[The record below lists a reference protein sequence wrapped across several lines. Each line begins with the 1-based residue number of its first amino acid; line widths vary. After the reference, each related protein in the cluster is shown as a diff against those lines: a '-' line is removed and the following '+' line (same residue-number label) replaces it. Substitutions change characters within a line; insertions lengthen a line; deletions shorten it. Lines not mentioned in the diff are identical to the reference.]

1 MAAKKN
7 KGTATKMKPKSRTTA
22 EKTIS
27 TTTTKTTPT
36 APSAGALYHDL
47 LKDLT
52 EHNLYFDELVDA
64 IPSKLY
70 IEGQSG
76 DDYNPKYFKGQAK
89 ESKEARRARNKQSK
103 RAKFDPAMAETTTQ
117 MKQRLDGDAFMPQ
130 KPKPMNANLNTRRL
144 SKPAG
149 QSAGS
154 EDAEA
159 KIPTTTAATAITNS
173 TAADD
178 KKSRI
183 EALREKLH
191 AKLLE
196 KRGNRPLDPNS
207 VSKRAARRAE
217 KKKRQEEAI
226 RRNKKKTTS
235 SAETNNNNNKR
246 LKLSGANGA
255 ANGMGDPSVDLAQ
268 VDFGRLAGLNPVGN
282 GNYTEVNKALKNLSK
297 SKNLEKMLAD
307 AESKKKR
314 LEELKKSDK
323 QTDKEKAANI
333 EWGHALKEAT
343 GERVKDDPAKIK
355 KALKRKA
362 AKKLKSS
369 KAWKTRIESTQS
381 KMDERQKIRNH
392 NLSKRKVGGSAGA
405 NLSSKRIEVE
415 KEGDDKKKGGRRLSR
430 AGFEGKKQDFLNKK
444 EQ

>member
-217 KKKRQEEAI
+217 KKKAPGGSHPTKQEKDDLQC
-226 RRNKKKTTS
+226 RNKQQQQQ
-235 SAETNNNNNKR
+235 AIETVGSEWGSKR
-246 LKLSGANGA
+246 DGGSLRRSGT
-255 ANGMGDPSVDLAQ
+255 
-268 VDFGRLAGLNPVGN
+268 GRLWTACR
-282 GNYTEVNKALKNLSK
+282 S
-297 SKNLEKMLAD
+297 
-307 AESKKKR
+307 ESGR
-314 LEELKKSDK
+314 
-323 QTDKEKAANI
+323 
-333 EWGHALKEAT
+333 
-343 GERVKDDPAKIK
+343 
-355 KALKRKA
+355 KRK
-362 AKKLKSS
+362 LH
-369 KAWKTRIESTQS
+369 RGQ
-381 KMDERQKIRNH
+381 Q
-392 NLSKRKVGGSAGA
+392 GA
-405 NLSSKRIEVE
+405 QEFVQVE
-415 KEGDDKKKGGRRLSR
+415 KPREDAGGCRI
-430 AGFEGKKQDFLNKK
+430 QK
-444 EQ
+444 ETPGRTEKE